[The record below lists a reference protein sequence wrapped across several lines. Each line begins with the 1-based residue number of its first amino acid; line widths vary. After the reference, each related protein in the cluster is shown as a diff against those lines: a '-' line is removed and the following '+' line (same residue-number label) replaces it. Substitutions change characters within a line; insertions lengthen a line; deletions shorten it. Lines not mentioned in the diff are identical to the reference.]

1 MANYIL
7 ICFVIDCV
15 SMLEESIQLRN
26 FMRFLVSMSRLNIL
40 VKCVFL
46 VACFAS
52 FGQTAKLRAY
62 LDCKHYFAP
71 GTGSYV
77 EIITQYSAPTV
88 QYIGSG
94 NGLQAEIAVSF
105 KVLHNQQVVAQDA
118 YRLKSPLMKDSI
130 VEDFYD
136 VKRFALSPGKYDL
149 EIEMRDLN
157 TDLPAVNAVQPL
169 EIKNQA
175 QTVAFSDIQAIEYA
189 TKGGEDSPFY
199 KSGYTII
206 PRITSYYSQEINT
219 LPVYFEI
226 YNTVSLAESECGLR
240 QVIYDEDRGV
250 ELSELTVFSRHKTSD
265 VIPIIRKI
273 DLANLPTGSYR
284 LNFTVLSRDLKELSQ
299 QNYFFE
305 RSNDIQAD
313 INPETI
319 ILDPSFQA
327 SITDDSVSYYL
338 ESLIPISKPAEI
350 KKIITSLKT
359 NDLEKQR
366 KHIQAFWAIS
376 KPVNPYESW
385 MNYKTQ
391 VQLVKQ
397 LYANNFQEGFETDR
411 GRVYLQYGSPTNI
424 IVRETSPSEYP
435 YEIWQYNK
443 IGKFSNKRFIF
454 YNPDLVNNAY
464 RLLHSDMLGELK
476 NPGWQQ
482 VLSKR
487 NTTNGNVDDPNSGV
501 KDHFGGDSKDLFRQ
515 Y

>member
-1 MANYIL
+1 MP
-7 ICFVIDCV
+7 
-15 SMLEESIQLRN
+15 
-26 FMRFLVSMSRLNIL
+26 RFIVNIKYFFFI
-40 VKCVFL
+40 VP
-46 VACFAS
+46 FAV
-52 FGQTAKLRAY
+52 FGQSSKLRAY
-62 LDCKHYFAP
+62 LDFKNYFAP
-71 GTGSYV
+71 GTGAYV

-88 QYIGSG
+88 QYIGRD

-105 KVLHNQQVVAQDA
+105 KVMQNQQVVAQDA
-118 YRLKSPLMKDSI
+118 YRLKSPVMKDSI

-136 VKRFALSPGKYDL
+136 VKRFALNPGKYEL
-149 EIEMRDLN
+149 SIEMRDLHA
-157 TDLPAVNAVQPL
+157 DLPAVIALQPF
-169 EIKNQA
+169 EINDQS
-175 QTVAFSDIQAIEYA
+175 TSVSFSDIQAIEYA
-189 TKGGEDSPFY
+189 SKGGEGSPFY
-199 KSGYTII
+199 KSGYIII
-206 PRITSYYSQEINT
+206 PRVSSYYPQEISL
-219 LPVYFEI
+219 LPIYLEI
-226 YNTVSLAESECGLR
+226 YNTTSLSESECGLR
-240 QVIYDEDRGV
+240 QVIYDEDNGV
-250 ELSELTVFSRHKTSD
+250 ELSELTLFSRHQTSD

-273 DLANLPTGSYR
+273 DISSLPTGSYR
-284 LNFTVLSRDLKELSQ
+284 LNYTLLSRDLKELSQ

-327 SITDDSVSYYL
+327 SITDDSVTYYL
-338 ESLIPISKPAEI
+338 ESFIPISKPAEI
-350 KKIITSLKT
+350 KKIIASIKT
-359 NDLEKQR
+359 KDVEKQR
-366 KHIQAFWAIS
+366 KHIQAFWALS

-385 MNYKTQ
+385 INYKTQ
-391 VQLVKQ
+391 VQLVER
-397 LYANNFQEGFETDR
+397 LYSNNFQEGFETDR

-476 NPGWQQ
+476 NPSWQQ